1 MTRTGTT
8 MDVQS
13 SPFAGGRPKK
23 SGAFAS
29 FAAAVAVVVV
39 AWAAGTVASA
49 AAPIVFALESEPER
63 LDPLTIRNPQTFRVA
78 WQIYEGLIG
87 LSDAGEPEPRLA
99 ASWQT
104 ADFRTWTFTL
114 RPNIVFHAS
123 PLFGAGSPS
132 RPVTADDVVWSYTA
146 ACSPGAY
153 AAFFLVDTIEGCA
166 EYNAGSADTVDGV
179 RAVAPDEVEI
189 TLLKAEPFFLDRI
202 SAAWLAVFPREA
214 ALPQFRD
221 LWGLRYAVGTGP
233 YRLVS
238 RSDTEHVLQPN
249 PEYWDKARV
258 PRIERLVF
266 RVIGNPQVRLAELT
280 RGRVDISPV
289 PPELFPAL
297 IGPDRRLQGRYE
309 RTLTLKTFKTF
320 NVHFIGI
327 DLMAVP
333 DVHLRRAMALGTD
346 RAAMAA
352 LVLRGF
358 ADVIAGPI
366 PSSMPGAAAAAAVY
380 RPERARAEL
389 SQSGYR
395 GGPIDM
401 YVSDLAQSERIG
413 QIFQQQ
419 MKAIGIDIRLVK
431 QDYGSIIGRAI
442 QGSAPLFQAYAEI
455 VFSSPEPLLVNL
467 FHSAKIPVPNFW
479 KYASPRTDAAL
490 DGLRGIPSAED
501 RIAEAGKIASEA
513 MRDVP
518 AIFLYSADHV
528 LVHSRRVS
536 DVAVNP
542 QGHYQLE
549 RLRLTE

>member
-1 MTRTGTT
+1 
-8 MDVQS
+8 MDVRS
-13 SPFAGGRPKK
+13 APFTGGRPKK

-29 FAAAVAVVVV
+29 FAAAVAVIVVT
-39 AWAAGTVASA
+39 WAAGTVASA
-49 AAPIVFALESEPER
+49 ASPIVFALESEPER

-78 WQIYEGLIG
+78 WQVYEGLIG

-99 ASWQT
+99 ASWQSE
-104 ADFRTWTFTL
+104 DFRTWTFTL

-123 PLFGAGSPS
+123 PLFGADAPS

-146 ACSPGAY
+146 ACSAGAY

-166 EYNAGSADTVDGV
+166 EYNAGNADSVDGV
-179 RAVAPDEVEI
+179 RAVAPDKVEV
-189 TLLKAEPFFLDRI
+189 TLLRAEPFFLDRI

-233 YRLVS
+233 YRLVF
-238 RSDTEHVLQPN
+238 RSDTEHVLLPN
-249 PEYWDKARV
+249 AEYWDKARV
-258 PRIERLVF
+258 PRIEQLVF
-266 RVIGNPQVRLAELT
+266 RVIRNPQVRLAELT
-280 RGRVDISPV
+280 RGNVDISPV

-297 IGPDRRLQGRYE
+297 LGPDRRLQGRYE
-309 RTLTLKTFKTF
+309 RTLALKTFKTF
-320 NVHFIGI
+320 NIHFIGI
-327 DLMAVP
+327 DLKAVP
-333 DVHLRRAMALGTD
+333 DVHLRRAMTLGTD

-358 ADVIAGPI
+358 GDVVSGPV
-366 PSSMPGAAAAAAVY
+366 PSSMPGAAAVDAAY
-380 RPERARAEL
+380 RPEQARAEL
-389 SQSGYR
+389 SRSDYR
-395 GGPIDM
+395 GEPIDM
-401 YVSDLAQSERIG
+401 YVSDLAQSERVG
-413 QIFQQQ
+413 QVFQQQ
-419 MKAIGIDIRLVK
+419 MKGIGINIRLVK

-442 QGSAPLFQAYAEI
+442 EGSAPLFQAYAEV

-479 KYASPRTDAAL
+479 KYASPQIDDAL

-501 RIAEAGKIASEA
+501 RIAEAGKIAGEV

-528 LVHSRRVS
+528 LVHSRRVA
-536 DVAVNP
+536 DVTVNP
-542 QGHYQLE
+542 HEHYQLE
-549 RLRLTE
+549 HLRLTE